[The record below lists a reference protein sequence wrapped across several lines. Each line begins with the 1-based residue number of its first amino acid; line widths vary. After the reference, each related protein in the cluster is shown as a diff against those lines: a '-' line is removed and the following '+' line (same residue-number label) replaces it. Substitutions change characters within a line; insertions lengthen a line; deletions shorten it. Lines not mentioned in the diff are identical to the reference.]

1 MTKRTALALAR
12 ALERYSRMKPEEAR
26 EALAEEWPREIAAL
40 VDPILSGEPL
50 VIRATGLVPI
60 GEVLS

>member
-1 MTKRTALALAR
+1 
-12 ALERYSRMKPEEAR
+12 MKPEEAR